1 MERPRVPVSS
11 EKELT
16 LLSAEEKATTYHYFD
31 GLGRTVMT
39 TAVQAGP
46 NFEDL
51 VQPHYYN
58 PATGRPDR
66 TYLGYAKTYAKPG
79 QFVDAVAEAQDFY
92 ESTHPADVTGDRNP
106 YAVTEYDARGRVKSV
121 TVPGEDWHAKDKKT
135 TFRYFFYSGDHAGTL
150 EEV

>member
-1 MERPRVPVSS
+1 MQNTSSLAILRFPLLLFLLTAGIGAPAQPPPSPGQNFVRVERPRVRVSS

-31 GLGRTVMT
+31 GLGRTVMI

-66 TYLGYAKTYAKPG
+66 TYLGYAKTYA
-79 QFVDAVAEAQDFY
+79 
-92 ESTHPADVTGDRNP
+92 
-106 YAVTEYDARGRVKSV
+106 
-121 TVPGEDWHAKDKKT
+121 
-135 TFRYFFYSGDHAGTL
+135 
-150 EEV
+150 